1 MTAETDEDDEL
12 SLVGSDYSDITQILR
27 NYLVTRSVTEDTA
40 IKGPR

>member
-1 MTAETDEDDEL
+1 MTAETDEDDVL